1 MGLTFRVFYG
11 FLLSMTPI
19 LYQRERQLLD
29 FISQFIQRYGFA
41 PTLQEM
47 CEGMNV
53 RSVATVHEHLRNLEA
68 KGYLKM
74 PAGAKRGIQ
83 LIGKRA
89 KAVAGEGEVSPELPV
104 LGFIAAGE
112 PLEPH
117 TDPNLYFSVPA
128 NMVPAGK
135 TAFILQVKGRSLIDE
150 GILDG
155 DYVVIQH
162 QEDAQNGDIVVAVL
176 RNGLATLK
184 RIYFEDGRIRLQ
196 PANAQ
201 MSPIYVTEV
210 KIQGKVVGVFR
221 RYQ

>member
-1 MGLTFRVFYG
+1 MI
-11 FLLSMTPI
+11 PI

-29 FISQFIQRYGFA
+29 FIRQFVQRNGYA

-47 CEGMNV
+47 ADGVGVNA
-53 RSVATVHEHLRNLEA
+53 VATIHEHLHNLED
-68 KGYLKM
+68 KGFLKLTT
-74 PAGAKRGIQ
+74 GARRG
-83 LIGKRA
+83 LEVIGK
-89 KAVAGEGEVSPELPV
+89 KARLDKEDGELAIELPV

-117 TDPNLYFSVPA
+117 TDPNLYLSVSPA
-128 NMVPAGK
+128 FVSQGKPAYV
-135 TAFILQVKGRSLIDE
+135 LQVKGESLIDE

-196 PANAQ
+196 PANAT
-201 MSPIYVTEV
+201 MTPIFVTEV
-210 KIQGKVVGVFR
+210 KIQGKVVGVIR
-221 RYQ
+221 RY

>member
-1 MGLTFRVFYG
+1 
-11 FLLSMTPI
+11 MTAI
-19 LYQRERQLLD
+19 LYQRERELLD
-29 FISQFIQRYGFA
+29 FISQFIQRFGFA

-47 CEGMNV
+47 CEGINV
-53 RSVATVHEHLRNLEA
+53 RSVATVHEHLKNLEL

-74 PAGAKRGIQ
+74 GAGRMRGIQ
-83 LIGKRA
+83 LVGKRA
-89 KAVAGEGEVSPELPV
+89 KAVSGEGEIATDLPV

-117 TDPNLYFSVPA
+117 TDPNLYLAVPP
-128 NMVPAGK
+128 NLVPAGK
-135 TAFILQVKGRSLIDE
+135 TAFVLQVKGRSLIDE

-155 DYVVIQH
+155 DYVIIQH

-184 RIYFEDGRIRLQ
+184 RIFFEDGRIRLQ

-201 MSPIYVTEV
+201 MSPIFVTEV

>member
-1 MGLTFRVFYG
+1 M
-11 FLLSMTPI
+11 PAI
-19 LYQRERQLLD
+19 LYHKERQLLD
-29 FISQFIQRYGFA
+29 FISQFIRRFGFA

-47 CEGMNV
+47 ADGV
-53 RSVATVHEHLRNLEA
+53 GVKAIATVHEHLHNLEA
-68 KGYLKM
+68 KGYLKTTT
-74 PAGAKRGIQ
+74 GTVRGIELLGKRGKIDES
-83 LIGKRA
+83 
-89 KAVAGEGEVSPELPV
+89 EGEVAPELPV

-117 TDPNLYFSVPA
+117 TDPNLYLSVAPSMISSGKPA
-128 NMVPAGK
+128 Y
-135 TAFILQVKGRSLIDE
+135 ILQVKGESLIEE

-184 RIYFEDGRIRLQ
+184 RIFFEDGRIKLE

-210 KIQGKVVGVFR
+210 KIQGKVVGVIR
-221 RYQ
+221 KY